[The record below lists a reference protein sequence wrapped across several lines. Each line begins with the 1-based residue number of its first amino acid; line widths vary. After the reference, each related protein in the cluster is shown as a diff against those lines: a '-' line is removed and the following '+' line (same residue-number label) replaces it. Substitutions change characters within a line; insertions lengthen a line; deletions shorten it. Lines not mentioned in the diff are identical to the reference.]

1 VRHLVLTV
9 LIMFFAATAPTA
21 SLKPPGDPYEQWREE
36 LRAMFPSNFP
46 HYDASTP
53 GDVKLTGTEVCCACE
68 VTTRQHVEIQ
78 PGVEAEGVLVV
89 TSTKSDEKI
98 WSDIW
103 FVNWNGWARKLK
115 SVQGETPTDAA
126 YAPCND
132 GGIVLLVG
140 QNDNGVLLHAFRL
153 SFVNYLDLS
162 ESEALRIPELE
173 ADRREV
179 IRVSGDV
186 GRIRVLHV
194 GYEYSDNVEKPL
206 FLVLYTVSVQGKPVE
221 EYGADLY
228 SALVRV
234 DPSNLSLEVVPGFV
248 ISDFQYVTAF
258 DADVVEVPEE
268 YREYRLGDRRI
279 LANWVAVA
287 YAKQWK
293 ECGVYLIILGYSP
306 VDDTYLPIAHARLSD
321 EACSPPIEDLL
332 LAHTTLSDGTVV
344 FLTVWTDGRDPI
356 PHLKDLLNPS
366 PTDEVILDGDVIWCQ
381 PAILEMCANPRIL
394 ASIRNKPAAIV
405 PKGSNPVSLIGI
417 KGLEDSAVFWL
428 DIVESDGIR
437 SFPIPVAVEREG
449 ATVYATPCVLAVA
462 VRTTEEKESSEGK
475 SGEELL
481 WVLGTSDTRARDPKF
496 VPNVVL
502 STDEFNDIR
511 LWEPW
516 ASTLTITAEGVKS
529 VVVIPAGKTMTP
541 PGVPTGE
548 GYVIGKMVAVIYQT
562 EQGTE
567 QRVFVLPSVPIV
579 CLRPL
584 TLIGGY
590 LPVIP
595 LRYRM
600 LKPTVNL
607 SGPAATSNE
616 VIHCRV
622 QLHTDYLDL
631 LTVREGFSVVI
642 VVSRLNRVIGA
653 ALVKLSEP
661 DHPIVKDSLERVEV
675 NEPENKLLAIDVWV
689 RAADPGF
696 YTIEVFFA
704 DTLGRLMGEE
714 AAKTVTVSRVQT
726 PSQAPSLGPTG
737 YIPPGPGVATV
748 PRGESGGHPGVAFPV
763 PVPVRVRIRR
773 TERRRMIEL
782 KSPITRASRARS
794 RS

>member
-1 VRHLVLTV
+1 MHHLVPAV
-9 LIMFFAATAPTA
+9 LIMFFAVTAPVA
-21 SLKPPGDPYEQWREE
+21 SLEPPSDPYEQWREE
-36 LRAMFPSNFP
+36 LRTMFSDYFP
-46 HYDASTP
+46 HFDTSTP
-53 GDVKLTGTEVCCACE
+53 GDVKLTGAKVCCACE
-68 VTTRQHVEIQ
+68 VTTRQHVEVQ
-78 PGVEAEGVLVV
+78 PGVEAEGVLVA
-89 TSTKSDEKI
+89 TSTKSGA
-98 WSDIW
+98 DIW

-126 YAPCND
+126 YAPSND
-132 GGIVLLVG
+132 GGIVLFVSPSS
-140 QNDNGVLLHAFRL
+140 DGVLLHAFRL
-153 SFVNYLDLS
+153 SFVTYLNLPG
-162 ESEALRIPELE
+162 SEALYVPELE
-173 ADRREV
+173 ADNKYA
-179 IRVSGDV
+179 IRAPGKV

-194 GYEYSDNVEKPL
+194 GYEYSGNVERPL

-234 DPSNLSLEVVPGFV
+234 DPSNLSLEVVPGSV
-248 ISDFQYVTAF
+248 ISDFQYVTTF
-258 DADVVEVPEE
+258 DADVVKVPG
-268 YREYRLGDRRI
+268 YCEYRLKDRRI

-293 ECGVYLIILGYSP
+293 ECGVYLTLLGYSP
-306 VDDTYLPIAHARLSD
+306 VDDTYLPIAHTRLSD
-321 EACSPPIEDLL
+321 EACSLPIGDLL

-344 FLTVWTDGRDPI
+344 FLTAWTDGRDPI
-356 PHLKDLLNPS
+356 SYLKDLLNPS
-366 PTDEVILDGDVIWCQ
+366 PTDEVIFDGDVIWCQ
-381 PAILEMCANPRIL
+381 PAVLEICANPRIL

-405 PKGSNPVSLIGI
+405 PKGSKPVSLIGI
-417 KGLEDSAVFWL
+417 KGLEDSAMFWL
-428 DIVESDGIR
+428 DVVESDGIR

-449 ATVYATPCVLAVA
+449 DTVYATPCVLAVA
-462 VRTTEEKESSEGK
+462 VRTTEEKESEGK

-502 STDEFNDIR
+502 PTDEFNDIR

-529 VVVIPAGKTMTP
+529 VVVIPTGKTMTP

-548 GYVIGKMVAVIYQT
+548 GYVIGKMVVMIYQT

-567 QRVFVLPSVPIV
+567 QRVFALPSVPIA
-579 CLRPL
+579 CLRSL

-600 LKPTVNL
+600 LKIAVNI
-607 SGPAATSNE
+607 SGPTITSSEE
-616 VIHCRV
+616 VHYRV
-622 QLHTDYLDL
+622 QLSNLPTI
-631 LTVREGFSVVI
+631 REGLSVVI
-642 VVSRLNRVIGA
+642 VVSRRNQVVGA

-661 DHPIVKDSLERVEV
+661 DHPVVEGDLEGVEV
-675 NEPENKLLAIDVWV
+675 KSGDISPVIDVWV
-689 RAADPGF
+689 KTGGSGF
-696 YTIEVFFA
+696 YTVEVFFA
-704 DTLGRLMGEE
+704 DALGWLMGEE
-714 AAKTVTVSRVQT
+714 AVTTTTVRRVRT
-726 PSQAPSLGPTG
+726 PSQAPSSGPTE
-737 YIPPGPGVATV
+737 YIPPGLGVAT
-748 PRGESGGHPGVAFPV
+748 PSRESESHPGVALPV

-773 TERRRMIEL
+773 TERRMTGL